1 MSDLYLE
8 LVIHT
13 VLLPLSGKFVNFVA
27 RVNDLGRSTQETV
40 VTVSF
45 SSRGRRRLLRY
56 DFDLHRELWRHL
68 RQRLECIAD
77 KHLLQLFLGSLL

>member
-1 MSDLYLE
+1 MSGLYLE

-13 VLLPLSGKFVNFVA
+13 EILLPLSGKFVDFVA
-27 RVNDLGRSTQETV
+27 QVNCSTQKTA
-40 VTVSF
+40 VTVLLP
-45 SSRGRRRLLRY
+45 SRGWRRLLRY
-56 DFDLHRELWRHL
+56 NFDLYRELWRHL